1 MDEKSTPSTRAT
13 IDDIAKRAGVSI
25 KTVSRVVNNEPNVR
39 EETRSRVQK
48 AIQELNYRPNTSAR
62 RLAGNR
68 SYLIALVYDDPSAY
82 PNASANYVT
91 NLHGGVLK
99 KSRELGYDLLI
110 HPCEYESRNL
120 VNEIRALIEHSN
132 IDGLIMA
139 PPLAEVR
146 SVVKLLRDM
155 KKPVVRVSPGNVRE
169 FDAVHTNDREVSA
182 EMTRYLASLGH
193 QRIAFIR
200 GHKDHRAI
208 SNRALG
214 YQDGLKQCG
223 LPQRKNLLIQG
234 DNSFESGLECAGRL
248 LSRKRPPSAIF
259 AGNDDM
265 AVGVLRMAHEL
276 DIHVPKEL
284 SVAGFDDVP
293 LARQVWPPLTS
304 VYQPVFKM
312 AEKATDLLFRQIN
325 GEQLTG
331 PTLVDSTLIVRQ
343 STGPAPE

>member
-1 MDEKSTPSTRAT
+1 MDDKNTPATRAT
-13 IDDIAKRAGVSI
+13 IDDIAKRADVSI

-110 HPCEYESRNL
+110 HPCEYENRNL

-146 SVVKLLRDM
+146 PVVKLLRDM
-155 KKPVVRVSPGNVRE
+155 NKPVVRVSPGNVRG

-208 SNRALG
+208 SNRVLG
-214 YQDGLKQCG
+214 YQDGLKAAG
-223 LPQRKNLLIQG
+223 LPMRSSLVVEG
-234 DNSFESGLECAGRL
+234 DNSFESGIEFGHKL
-248 LSRKRPPSAIF
+248 LQRKRRPSAIF

-265 AVGVLRMAHEL
+265 ATGVLHVAHKLGVKIPE
-276 DIHVPKEL
+276 EL
-284 SVAGFDDVP
+284 SVAGFDDAP
-293 LARQVWPPLTS
+293 LARQLWPTLTT
-304 VYQPVFKM
+304 VHQPVFKL
-312 AEKATDLLFRQIN
+312 AEKATELLFRQIR
-325 GEQLTG
+325 GEKLSKQSLIK
-331 PTLVDSTLIVRQ
+331 STLKIRN
-343 STGPAPE
+343 STGPVPD